1 MEATCSSCASAQEA
15 DDKNIQIDEISRDV
29 AAYMRK
35 RSINRPDLR
44 VTLLWSM
51 VVQINKKRYFK

>member
-35 RSINRPDLR
+35 RTINRPDLR
-44 VTLLWSM
+44 VTVL
-51 VVQINKKRYFK
+51 